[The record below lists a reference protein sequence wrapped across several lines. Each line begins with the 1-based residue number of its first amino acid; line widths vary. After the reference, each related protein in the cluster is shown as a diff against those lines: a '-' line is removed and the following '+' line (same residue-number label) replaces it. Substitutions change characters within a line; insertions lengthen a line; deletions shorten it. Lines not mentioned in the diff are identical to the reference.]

1 MKKSRSINQSTNQ
14 STLFK
19 HGKWLSVRME
29 QAKCYYIELSA
40 SRYLKI
46 RASLRA
52 MKLLKQLPYATAIYP
67 NNINFLIT
75 RFFEFLSNSL
85 NYILQGNV
93 CIYLFI

>member
-1 MKKSRSINQSTNQ
+1 
-14 STLFK
+14 
-19 HGKWLSVRME
+19 ME

-40 SRYLKI
+40 SRYLKDK
-46 RASLRA
+46 SFLTA

-75 RFFEFLSNSL
+75 KFFEFLSNSL

-93 CIYLFI
+93 CRSVGRICM